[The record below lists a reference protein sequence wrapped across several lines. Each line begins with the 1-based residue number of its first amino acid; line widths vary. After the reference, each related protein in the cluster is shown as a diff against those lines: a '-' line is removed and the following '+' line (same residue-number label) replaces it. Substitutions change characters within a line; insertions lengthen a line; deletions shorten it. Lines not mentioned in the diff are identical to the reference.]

1 MLIKTR
7 GIVFRFTRYG
17 DSSII
22 VSVFTEHAGLQSFI
36 IKGIRKNKQG
46 NSIALYQPLTILD
59 MVVYE
64 RDGASMNH
72 VREARCRHIYSRI
85 PGNMIRE
92 TIAFF
97 LNELMTRS
105 IREQSHPEDLYEF
118 LEHSLLELDGETEPS
133 NDFHLHFMSG
143 LSRHLGFGARQAAE
157 ITGGRVLPEKLQ
169 AGLQNILDGNRS
181 EISRESRRE
190 ILELLSGFYRNHIED
205 FGQLKSVEVL
215 QEILSQSAR

>member
-22 VSVFTEHAGLQSFI
+22 VSVFTEHAGLQSYI
-36 IKGIRKNKQG
+36 IKGIRKSKHG
-46 NSIALYQPLTILD
+46 TGIALYQPLTILD

-64 RDGASMNH
+64 RDGASVNH
-72 VREARCRHIYSRI
+72 VREAKCRHIYRHI

-97 LNELMTRS
+97 INELMTRS
-105 IREQSHPEDLYEF
+105 IREQSHPEELYEY
-118 LEHSLLELDGETEPS
+118 LEHSLLQLDGEAEPP

-143 LSRHLGFGARQAAE
+143 LSCHLGFGARQTAE
-157 ITGGRVLPEKLQ
+157 IAGGRVLPDELQ
-169 AGLQNILDGNRS
+169 AGLQHILDGNRS
-181 EISRESRRE
+181 NLSREYRRE
-190 ILELLSGFYRNHIED
+190 ILALLADFYRDHIEN

-215 QEILSQSAR
+215 QEILSNSEQ

>member
-1 MLIKTR
+1 MLIKTK

-22 VSVFTEHAGLQSFI
+22 VSVFTEHAGLQSYI

-46 NSIALYQPLTILD
+46 NSIALYQPLTMLD

-64 RDGASMNH
+64 REGVALNH
-72 VREARCRHIYSRI
+72 VREARCRHIYRHI

-105 IREQSHPEDLYEF
+105 VREQSHPEDLYEF
-118 LEHSLLELDGETEPS
+118 LEGALLQLDGETEPS
-133 NDFHLHFMSG
+133 NDFHLHFMAG
-143 LSRHLGFGARQAAE
+143 LSRHLGFGARDTAE
-157 ITGGRVLPEKLQ
+157 ITGGKILPDDLRN
-169 AGLQNILDGNRS
+169 GLQNILEGNKT
-181 EISRESRRE
+181 EISLEVRRE
-190 ILELLSGFYRNHIED
+190 ILELLSGFYRDHIEN

-215 QEILSQSAR
+215 QEILSQSVR